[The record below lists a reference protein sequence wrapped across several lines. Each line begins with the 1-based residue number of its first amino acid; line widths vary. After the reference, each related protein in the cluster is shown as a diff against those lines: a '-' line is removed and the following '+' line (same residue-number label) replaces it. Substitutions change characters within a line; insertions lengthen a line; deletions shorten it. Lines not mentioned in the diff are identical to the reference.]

1 MNILKEKKDSII
13 KDQKL
18 FDLPISKYE
27 KLSAVDEKL
36 SHIKPIFEIF
46 RGYKKKMDE
55 FIAFSWKE
63 LVTKDLRAFA
73 EELPKRIRK
82 ELRGKNY
89 ENEQQ

>member
-1 MNILKEKKDSII
+1 MNILKEKKETIT

-36 SHIKPIFEIF
+36 NHIKPIFEIY

-55 FIAFSWKE
+55 FLSKPWKE
-63 LVTKDLRAFA
+63 LVTKDLRALA
-73 EELPKRIRK
+73 EDLPKKIRK

-89 ENEQQ
+89 ENEPQ